1 LVSQLLSKLKKCKL
15 NQAKAII
22 NNNLS
27 YLSLIKSDFSV
38 ISRGIKKN
46 YFNNEV
52 LDYLLSI
59 YLKKH
64 FFMENYTSFLIQ
76 LIKDS
81 KYKQFEIFLEHNF
94 SINSTMYFE
103 KDEYNILFYEIH
115 FEPNENVAIK
125 NVKYLLNHGINVNAV
140 LNFDIEYTHFSDL
153 NQESNRIIDSLICTT
168 FINKSEF
175 SFRVLSEIIKFY
187 SNKNKMDDTVLE
199 LDNLN
204 QKTFKTLA
212 LYDIN
217 LKVLKLIIKY
227 YGINNF
233 FESLFYRNLKMA
245 SLYTGHHNV
254 LNKIQIEYQHR
265 KIPLI
270 TNGSD
275 DNLEQSRNKNDN
287 VLNKLQIEYQ
297 PPKISLITTGSDD
310 NHEQSRNKNDNDTND
325 YNSIKEKLFNEIKNM
340 NFENIWRILDD
351 NPTMINVKNLENK
364 TPLMYV
370 AEYCLNQTDIINL
383 LIHYCP
389 DKNITDKN
397 GATALHIACQFNNL
411 EAVKQLITK
420 ENINLLD
427 KDGCTPLMIALKNQ
441 NFECAISLLSNKIS
455 ACNTTVSNKE
465 NETPLQ
471 YFINNKLDNK
481 PLFKLLISTCN
492 NNENYIYY
500 MLRKNIENEFYFDIL
515 IENETTLA
523 LNQFKPNKLINNI
536 VSNKSF
542 NRSIL
547 KNGFYLLE
555 KNKKIFIQNPLIFSI
570 KNKFIDFT
578 KSLLDN
584 WDDDYRDIN
593 ELDNQKK
600 SCLHYAIDT
609 EDDEYLQALL
619 EYPSVNIES
628 SHDISEIPLAYAIKL
643 KKCTKVKLLLLKYIE
658 KYEKEDKEKEKFK
671 LLLEN
676 NCLNIYEDLLNNNKK
691 NNIDYIIIK
700 KTILQNE
707 STNPLNPLNPL
718 NLDNKNNNE
727 FNPVMNDKD
736 SDKINNIDSSIDLN
750 HSKITNNNDK
760 DINNAINNDKG
771 INNDINNDNNNNK
784 KKKNKKNKN
793 KSKNCNIIN
802 NSINTN
808 NNYGN
813 NDNNAKTN
821 GENNYNNNEYSFNNT
836 KNENKRD
843 INNQNSNINCN
854 DNNKNS
860 NDKDNTLMNEKCNI
874 QVEESKNSSET
885 SDLSYEIS
893 ENSVEMINTEKDSD
907 IKDINEYN
915 EIHYACLN
923 ENEEIINILIKDFQY
938 NVNEP
943 CNDGSTPL
951 LLSLKYGKYKSAEIL
966 LENNADISIPDKN
979 GETPLSYLIKHPSPQ
994 NNEII
999 NLLLS
1004 KVTNYQTNNGLDP
1017 EAIIKYLIDNNNTES
1032 LKAFISKSKKFI
1044 NNTNNDNDTPLLY
1057 AIKRNPN
1064 NLELIEILLSN
1075 GADVNHANNTNKNP
1089 LIYAIEQKNKNLIE
1103 LLKKYHA
1110 DINYK
1115 LRNGTTPLKISIKMN
1130 NTDIFKKLIEKK
1142 NKLNI

>member
-1 LVSQLLSKLKKCKL
+1 LVSQLLYKLKKCKL
-15 NQAKAII
+15 NQAKTII
-22 NNNLS
+22 KDNLS
-27 YLSLIKSDFSV
+27 YLNLIKSDFSV
-38 ISRGIKKN
+38 ISRGINKD

-52 LDYLLSI
+52 LDYLLSL
-59 YLKKH
+59 YQKTP
-64 FFMENYTSFLIQ
+64 FFMENYASFLIQ

-81 KYKQFEIFLEHNF
+81 KYKQFEIFLKHNF

-103 KDEYNILFYEIH
+103 NNEYNILLYEIH
-115 FEPNENVAIK
+115 FEPDENVAIK
-125 NVKYLLNHGINVNAV
+125 NVKYLLNHGINVNAT
-140 LNFDIEYTHFSDL
+140 LNYDIEYTHFKDL
-153 NQESNRIIDSLICTT
+153 NQESNRIIDFLIRT
-168 FINKSEF
+168 FFRNNREF
-175 SFRVLSEIIKFY
+175 SFRVLSEIINFY
-187 SNKNKMDDTVLE
+187 SNKNKKDAIVLE

-204 QKTFKTLA
+204 QTTFRTLS

-217 LKVLKLIIKY
+217 LKVLKPIIKY

-233 FESLFYRNLKMA
+233 FKSLFYRNLKEA
-245 SLYTGHHNV
+245 SLYTNHHNIIH
-254 LNKIQIEYQHR
+254 KI
-265 KIPLI
+265 
-270 TNGSD
+270 
-275 DNLEQSRNKNDN
+275 
-287 VLNKLQIEYQ
+287 QIEYQ
-297 PPKISLITTGSDD
+297 PPKISLTATGSDD
-310 NHEQSRNKNDNDTND
+310 SLEQSRNEKDNDID
-325 YNSIKEKLFNEIKNM
+325 KYNSIKKKLFNEIKNM
-340 NFENIWRILDD
+340 HFESIMRILDN

-570 KNKFIDFT
+570 KNKLIDFT

-593 ELDNQKK
+593 ELDDQEK

-676 NCLNIYEDLLNNNKK
+676 NCLNIYEDLLNNNEK
-691 NNIDYIIIK
+691 NNIDYNLIK

-736 SDKINNIDSSIDLN
+736 SDKINNIDSSINLN
-750 HSKITNNNDK
+750 HSKNTNNNDK

-771 INNDINNDNNNNK
+771 INNTINNNNNNNNK
-784 KKKNKKNKN
+784 KKKNKKNKKN
-793 KSKNCNIIN
+793 KSKNNSVIN
-802 NSINTN
+802 NSISTN
-808 NNYGN
+808 NNYGD
-813 NDNNAKTN
+813 NDNNTKN
-821 GENNYNNNEYSFNNT
+821 SGKNNHSENEYSFNNT

-1115 LRNGTTPLKISIKMN
+1115 LRNGTTPLKLSLSMN
-1130 NTDIFKKLIEKK
+1130 NTTIIKKLLEKK
-1142 NKLNI
+1142 

>member
-1 LVSQLLSKLKKCKL
+1 MFPSTIPKNTLMDQLIQENIKELESFGDQDLVSQLLYKLKKCKL
-15 NQAKAII
+15 NQAKTII
-22 NNNLS
+22 KDNLS
-27 YLSLIKSDFSV
+27 YLNLIKSDFSV
-38 ISRGIKKN
+38 ISRGINKD

-52 LDYLLSI
+52 LDYLLSL
-59 YLKKH
+59 YQKTP
-64 FFMENYTSFLIQ
+64 FFMENYASFLIQ

-81 KYKQFEIFLEHNF
+81 KYKQFEIFLKHNF

-103 KDEYNILFYEIH
+103 NNEYNILLYEIH
-115 FEPNENVAIK
+115 FEPDENVAIK
-125 NVKYLLNHGINVNAV
+125 NVKYLLNHGINVNAT
-140 LNFDIEYTHFSDL
+140 LNYDIEYTHFKDL
-153 NQESNRIIDSLICTT
+153 NQESNRIIDFLIRT
-168 FINKSEF
+168 FFRNNREF
-175 SFRVLSEIIKFY
+175 SFRVLSEIINFY
-187 SNKNKMDDTVLE
+187 SNKNKKDAIVLE

-204 QKTFKTLA
+204 QTTFRTLS

-233 FESLFYRNLKMA
+233 FKSLFYRNLKEA
-245 SLYTGHHNV
+245 SLYTNHHNIIH
-254 LNKIQIEYQHR
+254 KI
-265 KIPLI
+265 
-270 TNGSD
+270 
-275 DNLEQSRNKNDN
+275 
-287 VLNKLQIEYQ
+287 QIEYQ
-297 PPKISLITTGSDD
+297 PPKISLTATGSDD
-310 NHEQSRNKNDNDTND
+310 SLEQSRNEKDNDID
-325 YNSIKEKLFNEIKNM
+325 KYNSIKKKLFNEIKNM
-340 NFENIWRILDD
+340 HFESIMRILDN

-420 ENINLLD
+420 KNINLLD
-427 KDGCTPLMIALKNQ
+427 KDSCTPLMIALKNQ

-481 PLFKLLISTCN
+481 SLFKLLISTCN
-492 NNENYIYY
+492 NNENYIDY

-515 IENETTLA
+515 IENETTLS
-523 LNQFKPNKLINNI
+523 LKQFKPNQLINNI

-542 NRSIL
+542 HRSIL

-570 KNKFIDFT
+570 KNKLIDFT

-593 ELDNQKK
+593 ELDDQEK

-628 SHDISEIPLAYAIKL
+628 NHDISEIPLAYAIKL

-676 NCLNIYEDLLNNNKK
+676 NCLNIYEDLLNNNEK
-691 NNIDYIIIK
+691 NNIDYNLIK

-736 SDKINNIDSSIDLN
+736 SDKINNID
-750 HSKITNNNDK
+750 
-760 DINNAINNDKG
+760 
-771 INNDINNDNNNNK
+771 
-784 KKKNKKNKN
+784 
-793 KSKNCNIIN
+793 
-802 NSINTN
+802 
-808 NNYGN
+808 
-813 NDNNAKTN
+813 
-821 GENNYNNNEYSFNNT
+821 
-836 KNENKRD
+836 
-843 INNQNSNINCN
+843 
-854 DNNKNS
+854 
-860 NDKDNTLMNEKCNI
+860 M
-874 QVEESKNSSET
+874 EETKNSSET
-885 SDLSYEIS
+885 SDLTYEIS
-893 ENSVEMINTEKDSD
+893 ENSVEMINTEKESD
-907 IKDINEYN
+907 NKDIDEYN

-951 LLSLKYGKYKSAEIL
+951 LLSLKHGKYKSAEIL

-1089 LIYAIEQKNKNLIE
+1089 LIYAIEQTNINLIE

-1115 LRNGTTPLKISIKMN
+1115 LRNGTTPLKLSLSMN
-1130 NTDIFKKLIEKK
+1130 NTTIIKKLLEKK
-1142 NKLNI
+1142 

>member
-1 LVSQLLSKLKKCKL
+1 MFPFKLPKNILIDQLIQENIEEFEFSGNQNLVSQLLSKLKKCKL

-383 LIHYCP
+383 LIRYNP

-411 EAVKQLITK
+411 EAVKKLITK
-420 ENINLLD
+420 KNINLLD

-515 IENETTLA
+515 IENETTLS

-584 WDDDYRDIN
+584 WDDDYSDIN

-643 KKCTKVKLLLLKYIE
+643 KKCSKVKLLLLKYIE

-676 NCLNIYEDLLNNNKK
+676 NCLKIYEDLLNNNKK
-691 NNIDYIIIK
+691 NNIDYNLIN

-727 FNPVMNDKD
+727 FNPE
-736 SDKINNIDSSIDLN
+736 
-750 HSKITNNNDK
+750 T
-760 DINNAINNDKG
+760 
-771 INNDINNDNNNNK
+771 
-784 KKKNKKNKN
+784 
-793 KSKNCNIIN
+793 
-802 NSINTN
+802 
-808 NNYGN
+808 
-813 NDNNAKTN
+813 
-821 GENNYNNNEYSFNNT
+821 
-836 KNENKRD
+836 
-843 INNQNSNINCN
+843 
-854 DNNKNS
+854 
-860 NDKDNTLMNEKCNI
+860 
-874 QVEESKNSSET
+874 KNSSET
-885 SDLSYEIS
+885 SDLSYEMP

-951 LLSLKYGKYKSAEIL
+951 LLSLKHGKYKSAEIL

-994 NNEII
+994 NNEIL

-1017 EAIIKYLIDNNNTES
+1017 ETIIKYLIDNNNTES

>member
-1 LVSQLLSKLKKCKL
+1 MFPFKLPKNILIDQLIQENIEEFEFSGNQNLVSQLLSKLKKCKL

-153 NQESNRIIDSLICTT
+153 NQESNRIIDSLIL
-168 FINKSEF
+168 
-175 SFRVLSEIIKFY
+175 LSEIIKFY

-254 LNKIQIEYQHR
+254 LNK
-265 KIPLI
+265 
-270 TNGSD
+270 
-275 DNLEQSRNKNDN
+275 
-287 VLNKLQIEYQ
+287 LQIEYQ
-297 PPKISLITTGSDD
+297 PPKISLTATGSDD

-383 LIHYCP
+383 LIRYNP

-420 ENINLLD
+420 KNINLLD
-427 KDGCTPLMIALKNQ
+427 KDGCTPLMMALKNQ

-481 PLFKLLISTCN
+481 SLFKLLISTCN

-600 SCLHYAIDT
+600 SYLHYAIDT

-628 SHDISEIPLAYAIKL
+628 SHDISEIPLAYALKL
-643 KKCTKVKLLLLKYIE
+643 KKCSKVKLLLLKYIE

-707 STNPLNPLNPL
+707 STNLLNPLNPL

-727 FNPVMNDKD
+727 FNPE
-736 SDKINNIDSSIDLN
+736 
-750 HSKITNNNDK
+750 T
-760 DINNAINNDKG
+760 
-771 INNDINNDNNNNK
+771 
-784 KKKNKKNKN
+784 
-793 KSKNCNIIN
+793 
-802 NSINTN
+802 
-808 NNYGN
+808 
-813 NDNNAKTN
+813 
-821 GENNYNNNEYSFNNT
+821 
-836 KNENKRD
+836 
-843 INNQNSNINCN
+843 
-854 DNNKNS
+854 
-860 NDKDNTLMNEKCNI
+860 
-874 QVEESKNSSET
+874 KNSSET
-885 SDLSYEIS
+885 SDLSYEMP

-951 LLSLKYGKYKSAEIL
+951 LLSLKHGKYKSAEIL

-994 NNEII
+994 NNEIL

-1004 KVTNYQTNNGLDP
+1004 KVTNYQTNNGLDL
-1017 EAIIKYLIDNNNTES
+1017 EAIIKYFIDNNNTES
-1032 LKAFISKSKKFI
+1032 LKVFISKSKKFI

-1089 LIYAIEQKNKNLIE
+1089 LIYAIEQKNINLIE

-1142 NKLNI
+1142 IS